1 MRLLGIDHVVIR
13 ARDSVA
19 MERFYV
25 EVLGCT
31 VERRQDAIGLVQ
43 LRAGA
48 QLIDLVDV
56 AGRLGRMGGA
66 APGPDGHNMDHLC
79 LRVID
84 FVSDFSRGDLFDFSA
99 LDANATLDGDQAFSL
114 VSQLSGAAGQIMVSS
129 YSNIFKAIGALGGVD
144 VGVFGLGGLFGHASV
159 VWGDLDGDAVS
170 DFAVLVTGGNLSTGS
185 WLL

>member
-66 APGPDGHNMDHLC
+66 APGPDGHTLDHLC

-84 FVSDFSRGDLFDFSA
+84 FEVETVRAHLEAHG
-99 LDANATLDGDQAFSL
+99 
-114 VSQLSGAAGQIMVSS
+114 VE
-129 YSNIFKAIGALGGVD
+129 IGD
-144 VGVFGLGGLFGHASV
+144 VGERYG
-159 VWGDLDGDAVS
+159 
-170 DFAVLVTGGNLSTGS
+170 STGEAMS
-185 WLL
+185 LYLSDPEGNGLELRA

>member
-13 ARDSVA
+13 ARDPVA
-19 MERFYV
+19 LERFYV
-25 EVLGCT
+25 DILGCT

-66 APGPDGHNMDHLC
+66 APGSEGHNMDHLC

-84 FVSDFSRGDLFDFSA
+84 FDVETVRAHLEAHG
-99 LDANATLDGDQAFSL
+99 
-114 VSQLSGAAGQIMVSS
+114 V
-129 YSNIFKAIGALGGVD
+129 AIGEIGERHG
-144 VGVFGLGGLFGHASV
+144 
-159 VWGDLDGDAVS
+159 
-170 DFAVLVTGGNLSTGS
+170 STGEATS
-185 WLL
+185 LYLSDPEGNGLELRA

>member
-13 ARDSVA
+13 ARDTA
-19 MERFYV
+19 LMERFYV

-84 FVSDFSRGDLFDFSA
+84 FEVETVRAHLEAHG
-99 LDANATLDGDQAFSL
+99 
-114 VSQLSGAAGQIMVSS
+114 VE
-129 YSNIFKAIGALGGVD
+129 IGD
-144 VGVFGLGGLFGHASV
+144 VGERYG
-159 VWGDLDGDAVS
+159 
-170 DFAVLVTGGNLSTGS
+170 STGEAMS
-185 WLL
+185 LYLSDPEGNGLELRA

>member
-13 ARDSVA
+13 ARDPVA

-31 VERRQDAIGLVQ
+31 VERRQDNVGLVQ

-56 AGRLGRMGGA
+56 AGRLGRKGGS
-66 APGPDGHNMDHLC
+66 APGLDGHNMDHLC

-84 FVSDFSRGDLFDFSA
+84 FDIDTVRAHLDSHGVSVGDIGSRHGS
-99 LDANATLDGDQAFSL
+99 TGE
-114 VSQLSGAAGQIMVSS
+114 
-129 YSNIFKAIGALGGVD
+129 
-144 VGVFGLGGLFGHASV
+144 
-159 VWGDLDGDAVS
+159 AVS
-170 DFAVLVTGGNLSTGS
+170 LYLSDPEGNGLELRG
-185 WLL
+185 